1 FVGIPFFPNGQLSGD
16 ALFSLAEHLAREERS
31 FFACVI
37 SPAADRRQ
45 FAFFPH
51 ALLWD
56 ADSNQLFANG
66 KLLADSS
73 SAPLPLI
80 RPPHDSLFC
89 NVQSEEQL
97 EEWLQGG
104 RDAVL
109 LSLQAVAV
117 LLFERGRA
125 YCAVD
130 LNALKERNLPFF
142 EEAVRIRSFPRRV
155 RDSYATQLA
164 FVEKNNRSF
173 ASSE

>member
-1 FVGIPFFPNGQLSGD
+1 PFFPHGQLSGD

-73 SAPLPLI
+73 SAPLPLV

-97 EEWLQGG
+97 EEWLRGG

-173 ASSE
+173 ASS

>member
-1 FVGIPFFPNGQLSGD
+1 MGIPFFPDSQLSGG

-45 FAFFPH
+45 WCWTSGVSRRFAFFPH

-73 SAPLPLI
+73 SAPLPLV
-80 RPPHDSLFC
+80 RPPHDTLFC

-97 EEWLQGG
+97 EEWLRGG

-117 LLFERGRA
+117 LVFERGRA

-130 LNALKERNLPFF
+130 LNALKERSLPFF
-142 EEAVRIRSFPRRV
+142 EEAVRIKAWN
-155 RDSYATQLA
+155 RDG
-164 FVEKNNRSF
+164 
-173 ASSE
+173 SEV